1 MGGCFGKTVILD
13 LQVEPALDY
22 LTVEVNNC
30 NGGVLTVDNLC
41 NETLVL
47 GGVEISPGERHR
59 NLDIAGRKGNT
70 YFLTRIGSNF
80 AEYIPAADE
89 SIEVLGTL
97 GDQQVKVSFTK
108 TKDLCQSQ

>member
-1 MGGCFGKTVILD
+1 M
-13 LQVEPALDY
+13 
-22 LTVEVNNC
+22 
-30 NGGVLTVDNLC
+30 TVDNLR

-59 NLDIAGRKGNT
+59 NLDIAGRKGDT
-70 YFLTRIGSNF
+70 HLLTRIGSSF
-80 AEYIPAADE
+80 AEYIPAVDE

-108 TKDLCQSQ
+108 TKELC